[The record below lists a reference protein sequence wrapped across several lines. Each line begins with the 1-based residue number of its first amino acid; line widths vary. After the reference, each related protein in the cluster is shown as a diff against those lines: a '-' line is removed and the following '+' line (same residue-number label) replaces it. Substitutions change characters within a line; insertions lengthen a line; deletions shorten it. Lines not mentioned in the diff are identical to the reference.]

1 MRPLAPPL
9 ATPRADVVERR
20 DEMLGELGVR
30 PRELRVEG
38 VRRHEQRPGEALGR
52 LLVVAGAARLA
63 GIDGVAIETQR
74 RDEAT
79 LGVIGLQ
86 DLDVRG
92 VVDALGGKGGDA
104 VAVDDRTHIS
114 VRPPRARLA
123 PRPRR
128 SRRVRQPVRLAG

>member
-9 ATPRADVVERR
+9 ATPRAYVVERR

-38 VRRHEQRPGEALGR
+38 VRRHEQRPGEALSR
-52 LLVVAGAARLA
+52 LLVVIGAACLT
-63 GIDGVAIETQR
+63 GVDGVAVEAQR
-74 RDEAT
+74 GDEAA
-79 LGVIGLQ
+79 LGVVGLE

-92 VVDALGGKGGDA
+92 VVDALGGQRGNA

-123 PRPRR
+123 PPPRR
-128 SRRVRQPVRLAG
+128 SRRVGQPVRLAG